1 MTLPVSFDAA
11 SLPLGTAPAGANP
24 REQLKGA
31 AKQFEA
37 IFLRQM
43 LASARNADF
52 GGEDLFGG
60 QGEDTFTEMRDAHFA
75 EVASNTGALGM
86 AATIEQQL
94 SRFVGPEA

>member
-1 MTLPVSFDAA
+1 MTLPVSFDRA
-11 SLPLGTAPAGANP
+11 SLPLGTAPAGASA
-24 REQLKGA
+24 RDQLKGA

-60 QGEDTFTEMRDAHFA
+60 QGEDTFKEMRDARFA
-75 EVASNTGALGM
+75 EVAADTGALGM
-86 AATIEQQL
+86 AATIEKQL
-94 SRFVGPEA
+94 AGLIGPEA